1 MIVFDLR
8 CAGQGHVFE
17 AWFGSSR
24 DYDDQRARGLIAC
37 PLCGDG
43 DVAKAVTAAGIPAKG
58 NARTERKQAVALP
71 DAGDPSPAKIKKML
85 GEMAKAQAAML
96 EKSDWV
102 GPKFAEQ
109 ARAMHVG
116 DIDQRAI
123 HGQATVAEAR
133 AMVEDGVPLAP
144 LPFPVQPPDTLN

>member
-1 MIVFDLR
+1 MIVFDLK
-8 CAGQGHVFE
+8 CAGHGHVFE

-58 NARTERKQAVALP
+58 NARSQAGQAVALP
-71 DAGDPSPAKIKKML
+71 AESDPSPAKIKQLL
-85 GEMAKAQAAML
+85 GEMAKAQTAML
-96 EKSDWV
+96 AKSDWV
-102 GPKFAEQ
+102 GPQFAEQ
-109 ARAMHVG
+109 ARAMHDG
-116 DIDQRAI
+116 DIEKRAI
-123 HGQATVAEAR
+123 HGQATVGEAK

-144 LPFPVQPPDTLN
+144 LPFPVTPPDALN